1 MTSREIISKIEEIII
16 QIATPFSTGTGF
28 YLKEWNVIV
37 TNEHVVRGNREVVV
51 DGSKFDKQIVDVIY
65 LDVKYDLAFLR
76 SPMHHTMPEI
86 SISSGNQMG
95 EGDRVIAA
103 GHPFDLKFT
112 ATEGIISSLTHRE
125 DEIQYIQHD
134 AALNP
139 GNSGG
144 PLVDMGGKIIG
155 INTFIIQN
163 GNSIGFSLPVSYLKQ
178 SLKAFLKGD
187 GKNGV
192 RCPSCQQITF
202 EAEKKQEKHCPVCG
216 APFAMI
222 SSIETY
228 KPYGVCQT
236 VEDMVVRLGFP
247 VALTRKGP
255 NNWSLKRGS
264 TRINISYYEKTGLLV
279 GDVYVCSLPDKNI
292 GPLYRYLLEKNY
304 GFRGMAFSIS
314 NQDIILSLL
323 IQDQYLHA
331 ETMFSQFDKLLKV
344 ADEHDNIFV
353 TQFGAKWK
361 PEKS

>member
-28 YLKEWNVIV
+28 YLREWNVIV

-51 DGSKFDKQIVDVIY
+51 DGSKFEKQIVDVIY
-65 LDVKYDLAFLR
+65 LDIKYDLAFLR
-76 SPMHHTMPEI
+76 PPVHHKMPEI
-86 SISSGNQMG
+86 SISSVNQTG

-144 PLVDMGGKIIG
+144 PLVDMAGNIIG

-163 GNSIGFSLPVSYLKQ
+163 GNSIGFSLPVCYLQQ
-178 SLKAFLKGD
+178 SLKAFLLGG

-202 EAEKKQEKHCPVCG
+202 ESEKKQEKHCPVCG
-216 APFAMI
+216 TPITMI
-222 SSIETY
+222 SSIEAY

-236 VEDMVVRLGFP
+236 VEDMVVKLGFP

-255 NNWSLKRGS
+255 NNWSVKRGS
-264 TRINISYYEKTGLLV
+264 ARINISYYEKTGLLV
-279 GDVYVCSLPDKNI
+279 GDVYVCTLPEKNI
-292 GPLYRYLLEKNY
+292 GPLYSYLLEKNY
-304 GFRGMAFSIS
+304 GFRGMAFSIN

-331 ETMFSQFDKLLKV
+331 DTMFSQFDTLLKV
-344 ADEHDNIFV
+344 ADEHDNIFI
-353 TQFGAKWK
+353 TRFGAKWK